1 MTSQKWKVIT
11 SLDVCL
17 QDGCHCSEPQK
28 KMLKCWPAIRPYF
41 QRTRIMSF
49 DTVWDLKEEKNP
61 ESEVGLK
68 KISKSLVTLIF
79 MNLSL
84 KSQGAPGRTE
94 TN

>member
-1 MTSQKWKVIT
+1 
-11 SLDVCL
+11 
-17 QDGCHCSEPQK
+17 
-28 KMLKCWPAIRPYF
+28 
-41 QRTRIMSF
+41 MSF
-49 DTVWDLKEEKNP
+49 DIVWDLKGEKNP